1 MKKIRTIPLI
11 LIVCLLFGVFAPC
24 ASALDEP
31 SLHSAKA
38 VVLAD
43 LDSGRLLYS
52 KNADEQRSP
61 ASLTKIMTVLLAV

>member
-1 MKKIRTIPLI
+1 MKKIRIIPLI
-11 LIVCLLFGVFAPC
+11 LTLCLLFGAFAPA

-43 LDSGRLLYS
+43 LDSGRLL
-52 KNADEQRSP
+52 
-61 ASLTKIMTVLLAV
+61 